1 METFHA
7 HPLTF
12 RLFLFWTGIE
22 VDEALVERAEERL
35 KRIHPKPNLKFIVS
49 DLLDFNSPAWRKHVP
64 RATILTM
71 YFTTDG
77 LQKIK
82 PHIEQTLRGK
92 RCKIFTCGY
101 SMPGW
106 NSQIVETVLD
116 IPIYYYDWGNEDVNM
131 MHIQPND
138 SFADKVTKGRSPSD
152 NMDQYMGRKN
162 KKSMFKEDPLP
173 GYHPDDLID
182 YDWMNDFQESDTKK

>member
-71 YFTTDG
+71 YFTTDAVSYTH
-77 LQKIK
+77 L
-82 PHIEQTLRGK
+82 TLP
-92 RCKIFTCGY
+92 TTA
-101 SMPGW
+101 
-106 NSQIVETVLD
+106 IV
-116 IPIYYYDWGNEDVNM
+116 
-131 MHIQPND
+131 
-138 SFADKVTKGRSPSD
+138 
-152 NMDQYMGRKN
+152 
-162 KKSMFKEDPLP
+162 
-173 GYHPDDLID
+173 
-182 YDWMNDFQESDTKK
+182 